1 MSVLSQIVAVSAMN
15 LRNLPQRAG
24 ASIVVIVGIGG
35 VVAVLLSVM
44 SLASGLR
51 HTLATTGHAERVIA
65 LSNSA
70 QSEESSNLSREVV
83 RTLSNLPGIQHTAAG
98 PRISADVI
106 ASIWLPKPHNSGQA
120 SVALRGV
127 SAGSFAVRPE
137 IRVSSGRAFRAGMS
151 EVMVGRAAAARFPA
165 LRVGNYVTASGTRW
179 LIVGQFAS
187 GGDAHESELMAD
199 ADMVRS
205 VYHRNT
211 YNSVTMWLESPAALT
226 RVKDAVSTDPT
237 LFVDV
242 MLETEFYAQQTQH
255 LGRFLILVANVIAG
269 VMALGAVFAA
279 LNTMYGAVGARTIEI
294 ATLRALGFGRT
305 AVVASVFA
313 EILALALCGALA
325 GAAAAWLV
333 LGGKTVST
341 VVGSGGMAQVAFEL
355 RIDFDLVL
363 IGIVWACVVGLIGA
377 IPPAW
382 RAVRLPVTAA
392 LRGT

>member
-1 MSVLSQIVAVSAMN
+1 
-15 LRNLPQRAG
+15 
-24 ASIVVIVGIGG
+24 
-35 VVAVLLSVM
+35 
-44 SLASGLR
+44 
-51 HTLATTGHAERVIA
+51 
-65 LSNSA
+65 
-70 QSEESSNLSREVV
+70 
-83 RTLSNLPGIQHTAAG
+83 
-98 PRISADVI
+98 
-106 ASIWLPKPHNSGQA
+106 
-120 SVALRGV
+120 
-127 SAGSFAVRPE
+127 
-137 IRVSSGRAFRAGMS
+137 
-151 EVMVGRAAAARFPA
+151 
-165 LRVGNYVTASGTRW
+165 
-179 LIVGQFAS
+179 
-187 GGDAHESELMAD
+187 
-199 ADMVRS
+199 
-205 VYHRNT
+205 
-211 YNSVTMWLESPAALT
+211 
-226 RVKDAVSTDPT
+226 VKDAVSTDPT